1 MLRNFTPSMHNEAS
15 HATLVSKMAD
25 FSYFV
30 SVPKIST
37 VITPLAYF
45 ALPNRMIPPQMSLLM
60 AGSPA

>member
-1 MLRNFTPSMHNEAS
+1 MHNEAS